1 MSFVRS
7 IWLPVTLA
15 VLFGLGGCASV
26 PTAPGVPRAAPF
38 EVLGRV
44 LVSYDGRAFTA
55 NVRWLHA
62 RDSDELWLMTPTG
75 QALAHLLQDDEGAV
89 LTGADQTQYRAAR
102 VEGLTRRALGW
113 ELPMT
118 RLQYWVRAAPAPVT
132 PPDSPAEVGERDAE
146 GRIRQLTQDGWR
158 IRYEHYPPAQ
168 NAGLPRRLELTGA
181 TQAMRLVIDTWRDED
196 GGAAKTTTA
205 PAAR

>member
-1 MSFVRS
+1 MSFARAL
-7 IWLPVTLA
+7 WLPATLA
-15 VLFGLGGCASV
+15 VLFGLGGCAGL
-26 PTAPGVPRAAPF
+26 PPAPGVPRAAPF

-62 RDSDELWLMTPTG
+62 SDSDEIWLMTPTG
-75 QALAHLLQDDEGAV
+75 QALAHVREDGEGAV

-102 VEGLTRRALGW
+102 VEALTRRALGW

-118 RLQYWVRAAPAPVT
+118 RLQYWVRGTPAPASPA
-132 PPDSPAEVGERDAE
+132 DAPAEVGERDEA

-158 IRYEHYPPAQ
+158 IRYEHYPPAR
-168 NAGLPRRLELTGA
+168 NAGLPWRLQLAGA
-181 TQAMRLVIDTWRDED
+181 TQSMRLVIDTWRGGD
-196 GGAAKTTTA
+196 GSPAQAVAAPVT
-205 PAAR
+205 R